1 MTPEAS
7 QIFRA
12 FAHGESIARI
22 AENCNVSY
30 GQAWSQIRRAVTELD
45 RKGGATLDAVRWQNY
60 LLLMRIVDQA
70 FAAFEKSAED
80 GVKEITSQTIE
91 SANDRGKLGLSG
103 RRVIHHV
110 RKDAG
115 DVRYLEVAM
124 NALRE
129 VRDLFKIGAEAE
141 SELRA
146 GSSQCGLALEDLM
159 RTGAV
164 RLATRWAEP
173 AESGTQSRRP
183 LGVS

>member
-1 MTPEAS
+1 MVGNERFNAQSTNDGLPHMTPEAS

-70 FAAFEKSAED
+70 FAACEKSAED

-91 SANDRGKLGLSG
+91 SANDRGKLGLSS

-115 DVRYLEVAM
+115 DVRSRSGDERSA
-124 NALRE
+124 R
-129 VRDLFKIGAEAE
+129 GAR
-141 SELRA
+141 SLQNRCGGGKRA
-146 GSSQCGLALEDLM
+146 KSGVI
-159 RTGAV
+159 AV
-164 RLATRWAEP
+164 WTRA
-173 AESGTQSRRP
+173 
-183 LGVS
+183 